1 MRVDGSTGLP
11 QFDPDFA
18 GPTDWARMYRD
29 VGLQVVPCRMPD
41 EDQHWKRPAISEW
54 KTLQE
59 ELIPEISFL
68 RWYGH
73 DGQYKRRTNMGL
85 ITGRCS
91 SNIFVIDLD
100 DHKTPQAALWWTGL
114 LQEHYW
120 GREPHTWQQRTGGGG
135 RQLFFRGPKGW
146 TAPTNKTL
154 IGVDIRGQ
162 RGFAVMPP
170 SVHETKQEYAWAPD
184 CAPWEVHIE
193 DAPPWLI
200 RAVEALVAEHGG
212 GSSHTPAE
220 RTPSPGNEVDAF
232 GARIDGREEYMRD
245 MVWAAVVDWYRESPI
260 KPPEEESRQ
269 KMLATYQTY
278 IRSVKTRFP
287 GVDTE
292 EGLEREGRGLSLFQ
306 DKWARAMAQWEP
318 KVQYAAMEARPK
330 EEARTDKPAQGAA
343 SAALVVTAE
352 EFVTG
357 FTPPDYLIDGIMQ
370 RGYLYSLTA
379 KTGAGKTAITMYL
392 SQCIARGRPVARK
405 EVKQG
410 SVLFLAGENPD
421 DIRARFLVL
430 AEAYGFQP
438 VDIPIHFI
446 AGVVDVAQSL
456 PVIRAA
462 AEAIS
467 DLLLVIVDTAA
478 AYFTGDDANSN
489 TQQGAYARV
498 LRELSFLPGKPA
510 VLVNCHP
517 VKNASRENLTPMG
530 GSAFLNE
537 VDGNLTL
544 WASDD
549 KSTLHWQGKFRGPEF
564 EPISFQMET
573 RTSSAV
579 VDSKGRLMPS
589 VVALPISDAELER
602 GEQEKQSEENK
613 LLAVIGMNAG
623 APISQLA
630 KKAGFVSKS
639 GEPQK
644 STVFRICQ
652 RLKDDKLII
661 LKRGHYRITKAGKSE
676 LGWSEDGSEND

>member
-91 SNIFVIDLD
+91 NNIFVIDLD

-220 RTPSPGNEVDAF
+220 RTPSPG
-232 GARIDGREEYMRD
+232 
-245 MVWAAVVDWYRESPI
+245 
-260 KPPEEESRQ
+260 
-269 KMLATYQTY
+269 
-278 IRSVKTRFP
+278 
-287 GVDTE
+287 
-292 EGLEREGRGLSLFQ
+292 
-306 DKWARAMAQWEP
+306 
-318 KVQYAAMEARPK
+318 
-330 EEARTDKPAQGAA
+330 
-343 SAALVVTAE
+343 
-352 EFVTG
+352 
-357 FTPPDYLIDGIMQ
+357 
-370 RGYLYSLTA
+370 
-379 KTGAGKTAITMYL
+379 
-392 SQCIARGRPVARK
+392 
-405 EVKQG
+405 
-410 SVLFLAGENPD
+410 
-421 DIRARFLVL
+421 
-430 AEAYGFQP
+430 
-438 VDIPIHFI
+438 
-446 AGVVDVAQSL
+446 
-456 PVIRAA
+456 
-462 AEAIS
+462 
-467 DLLLVIVDTAA
+467 
-478 AYFTGDDANSN
+478 
-489 TQQGAYARV
+489 
-498 LRELSFLPGKPA
+498 
-510 VLVNCHP
+510 
-517 VKNASRENLTPMG
+517 
-530 GSAFLNE
+530 
-537 VDGNLTL
+537 
-544 WASDD
+544 
-549 KSTLHWQGKFRGPEF
+549 
-564 EPISFQMET
+564 
-573 RTSSAV
+573 
-579 VDSKGRLMPS
+579 
-589 VVALPISDAELER
+589 
-602 GEQEKQSEENK
+602 
-613 LLAVIGMNAG
+613 
-623 APISQLA
+623 
-630 KKAGFVSKS
+630 
-639 GEPQK
+639 
-644 STVFRICQ
+644 
-652 RLKDDKLII
+652 
-661 LKRGHYRITKAGKSE
+661 KRG
-676 LGWSEDGSEND
+676 